1 MPTNWERFRAAVGT
15 LAGSGLLKQ
24 RLADAFEM
32 HLGEVYPEDLP
43 REVRNDFAELGTAM
57 RNSPRNGAR
66 SPVLASVLKMSE
78 PEALRHA
85 QTIVTIFASL
95 NEPGPALGT
104 SRSSAHLRTVASDA
118 ELPAF
123 LNRA

>member
-1 MPTNWERFRAAVGT
+1 MPTNWERFRAAVST
-15 LAGSGLLKQ
+15 LAGAGTLKQ

-32 HLGEVYPEDLP
+32 HLGEVYPEELP
-43 REVRNDFAELGTAM
+43 RDVRNHFSDLSASM
-57 RNSPRNGAR
+57 RSSPRNGAR

-78 PEALRHA
+78 PEAVRHA
-85 QTIVTIFASL
+85 QMIVTIFASL
-95 NEPGPALGT
+95 NDPV
-104 SRSSAHLRTVASDA
+104 SSVVANRASGHLRAVAADP

>member
-1 MPTNWERFRAAVGT
+1 MPTNWERFRAAAST
-15 LAGSGLLKQ
+15 LAGAGTLRQ

-32 HLGEVYPEDLP
+32 HLGDVYPEDLP
-43 REVRNDFAELGTAM
+43 GDVRNHFSDLSAAM
-57 RNSPRNGAR
+57 RSSPRNGAR

-78 PEALRHA
+78 PEAVRHA

-95 NEPGPALGT
+95 NEPGPGT
-104 SRSSAHLRTVASDA
+104 VANRTGSHLRAVAADP

>member
-1 MPTNWERFRAAVGT
+1 MGNNWERFRAAVST
-15 LAGSGLLKQ
+15 LAGAGSLKQ

-32 HLGEVYPEDLP
+32 HLGEVYPEELP
-43 REVRNDFAELGTAM
+43 RDARNDFSELSASM
-57 RNSPRNGAR
+57 RNSPSNGAR

-78 PEALRHA
+78 PEAVRHA

-95 NEPGPALGT
+95 NDSGPGVAAGRT
-104 SRSSAHLRTVASDA
+104 STHLRAVIADP